1 MLEAAGGPGSVKPKQ
16 MRRILKESAFPHDL
30 DPQYSSGAVQT
41 GNNLLTI
48 SASGDQNQQ
57 AAQDPNFFTLWHGG
71 PRRVQ
76 IFAIN
81 VARANPTGRPRGLVF
96 DEREDLGLPFVVG
109 KAVGLD
115 PSDVRAMYSL
125 PADPP
130 GVAGQWKQLELTFLA
145 GTFGNGDLLAF
156 ATDRDEADA
165 VGPAGA
171 VAGGAAD
178 LLGNGVLLPSGEVL
192 PGGASFFGTYEG
204 GTPFEGRFRT
214 RSARATARSMVRAS
228 STRKRR

>member
-1 MLEAAGGPGSVKPKQ
+1 MQ
-16 MRRILKESAFPHDL
+16 F
-30 DPQYSSGAVQT
+30 
-41 GNNLLTI
+41 
-48 SASGDQNQQ
+48 
-57 AAQDPNFFTLWHGG
+57 
-71 PRRVQ
+71 
-76 IFAIN
+76 FAIN
-81 VARANPTGRPRGLVF
+81 VSRANPTGRPRGLVF

-115 PSDVRAMYSL
+115 ASDVRAVYSL

-130 GVAGQWKQLELTFLA
+130 GVAGQWKLLKLRFLA
-145 GTFGNGDLLAF
+145 GTFGDGDLLAF

-192 PGGASFFGTYEG
+192 PGGARFFGAYEERHAVRGALPEPDRPGLQHARWNGLHQRGSG
-204 GTPFEGRFRT
+204 GELGPEEVGR
-214 RSARATARSMVRAS
+214 
-228 STRKRR
+228 